1 MYYEAIKDKKASE
14 FKRLTGVKKETF
26 VQMVLVLEKAATN
39 KLKAGRKSKLSTED
53 QLLLTLSYW
62 REYRTQYHLAAS
74 YGIHESTAN
83 RIINKVEDCLV
94 SSGAFSLPNKRQ
106 VEQTEWVVVVVD
118 ATEMQIE
125 RPQKNSDATT
135 QERSISTASKCN

>member
-1 MYYEAIKDKKASE
+1 MYYEMVKDKKSGA

-26 VQMVLVLEKAATN
+26 AEMVTVLKKAAEN
-39 KLKAGRKSKLSTED
+39 KLKAGRTSKLSIED

-83 RIINKVEDCLV
+83 RIINKIEDSLLA
-94 SSGAFSLPNKRQ
+94 SGAFSLPSKRQ
-106 VEQTEWVVVVVD
+106 VEQTEWVVVMVD

-125 RPQKNSDATT
+125 RPQKNNDATT
-135 QERSISTASKCN
+135 QVRNTSIASKYN

>member
-1 MYYEAIKDKKASE
+1 MYYEMVKDKKAGA

-26 VQMVLVLEKAATN
+26 AQMVSVIKKAAET

-83 RIINKVEDCLV
+83 RIINRIEDCLIR
-94 SSGAFSLPNKRQ
+94 SGEFSLPSKRQ
-106 VEQTEWVVVVVD
+106 VEQTEWVVVMVD

-135 QERSISTASKCN
+135 QVRNINTASKCN

>member
-1 MYYEAIKDKKASE
+1 MDYEAIRDKQASD
-14 FKRLTGVKKETF
+14 FKRLTGVNKETF
-26 VQMVLVLEKAATN
+26 AQMVSVIEEAAKK
-39 KLKAGRKSKLSTED
+39 KLKAGRNSKLSTEN

-83 RIINKVEDCLV
+83 RIINRVEDCLLR
-94 SSGAFSLPNKRQ
+94 SGVFTLPNKRQ

-118 ATEMQIE
+118 ATEMAIE
-125 RPQKNSDATT
+125 RPQKNNGHTT
-135 QERSISTASKCN
+135 QVRNTSTASKCN

>member
-1 MYYEAIKDKKASE
+1 MHYEAIKDKKAGA

-26 VQMVLVLEKAATN
+26 AEMVLVIEKAAEN

-83 RIINKVEDCLV
+83 RIINRIEDCLLG
-94 SSGAFSLPNKRQ
+94 SGEFTLPNKRQ
-106 VEQTEWVVVVVD
+106 VEQTEWVVVMVD
-118 ATEMQIE
+118 ATEMEIE
-125 RPQKNSDATT
+125 RPQK
-135 QERSISTASKCN
+135 TARLLLR

>member
-1 MYYEAIKDKKASE
+1 MHYEAIKDKKAGA

-26 VQMVLVLEKAATN
+26 AEMVLVIEKAAEN
-39 KLKAGRKSKLSTED
+39 KLKAGRKSKLSRED

-83 RIINKVEDCLV
+83 RIINRIEDCLLG
-94 SSGAFSLPNKRQ
+94 SGEFTLPNKRQ
-106 VEQTEWVVVVVD
+106 VEQTEWVVVMVD
-118 ATEMQIE
+118 ATEMEIE
-125 RPQKNSDATT
+125 RPQKNSKATT
-135 QERSISTASKCN
+135 QVRNTSTVSKCN